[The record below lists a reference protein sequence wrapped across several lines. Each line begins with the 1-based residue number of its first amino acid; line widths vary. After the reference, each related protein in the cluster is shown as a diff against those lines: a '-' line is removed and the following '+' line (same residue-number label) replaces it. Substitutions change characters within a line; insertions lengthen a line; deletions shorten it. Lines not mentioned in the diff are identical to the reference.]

1 MQKRKPFLLSLL
13 LMSGMTLSAQT
24 MSVLPE
30 GEVAT
35 HSDQFFV
42 GQAASISF
50 ADGKMT
56 VTPASG
62 KGAAQTYDVSETAA
76 SLQFSDQAVVPVNLR
91 DIPGLT
97 YGMTTLVAPETLD
110 LSAISVAN
118 DLKAYYATSVSESS
132 INLAAVAVIG
142 KEQAAIL
149 SGEKGWYCIPVNN
162 SASLSPLTNLFRG
175 SLTDS
180 YTVKATDNIYAF
192 SISRASFCPVAAGVT
207 IGAGKAYLPAPQGTA
222 SSLSLNF
229 DALTE
234 EETAIGAVSAGV
246 AIDAPSYNAAG
257 QQVSPTAKGIVISNH
272 KKVIK

>member
-1 MQKRKPFLLSLL
+1 MKNSKFFLPSIMLL
-13 LMSGMTLSAQT
+13 ASMAMNAQT
-24 MSVLPE
+24 MSVHPE
-30 GEVAT
+30 GETTT

-62 KGAAQTYDVSETAA
+62 KGAAQTYDVSATPA
-76 SLQFSDQAVVPVNLR
+76 SLQFSDQTVVPVNLR

-132 INLAAVAVIG
+132 INLAAVTVIG

-149 SGEKGWYCIPVNN
+149 SGEQGWYCIPVNN

-192 SISRASFCPVAAGVT
+192 SITRASFCPVSAGVT

-234 EETAIGAVSAGV
+234 EETSIGAVSAG
-246 AIDAPSYNAAG
+246 AATDAHIYNVAG
-257 QQVSPTAKGIVISNH
+257 QHVSPTANGIIISNH
-272 KKVIK
+272 KKVMK